1 MERKSSNPYQELP
14 RFVKHYAGRKAAQE
28 ELIEK
33 LRKGVNTVVMGVEGV
48 GKSALLGS
56 VFTPEYCRRLVLEEE
71 EPILV
76 NQISYQTDLANGDI
90 YYFFADSV
98 RDAAEILADCGK
110 KALYEDI
117 KSRADQYKKENS
129 TPQGY
134 FQRICKYI
142 HSKHC
147 HVVLVIDQ
155 FERFTSSKNVEKD
168 HHDVMRNVLVDKNLC
183 FVVATDYDFDKEA
196 LPKNASGSLL
206 LQLFAG
212 HEIPLKGLD
221 QEECGIFLRGISGGD
236 DFTPEELGKL
246 SRLTGGIPHLLC
258 RAAYYALEQKEAGED
273 ISWRDVKESVLRDC
287 GGLMD
292 RWLGIL
298 TTQETE
304 LLGELAGQIED
315 AVPVRVDLRDGA
327 VPLLLKRGLIVD
339 LGDDCYNFNSRLFQ
353 DYCIQHPPKP
363 RPPQEPTSGLPPQ
376 PGLAPV
382 SLENLGIRP
391 PLGPS
396 TVIYY
401 EDKSTHIYNEEGTI
415 ESGAIQIQNPSFQSH
430 GMSVSELL
438 GILNGG
444 GDLQKTLT
452 DRLTQ
457 RLTEYRKVP
466 SLSEAVREQSY
477 DEAFSQAGSDL
488 LAVDEDQELINV
500 SAQEQETLDERFSQA
515 CTRCHRNLSNELL
528 DLMSER
534 CRLYLKMSVI
544 VEDALSIVG
553 GKSMPDY
560 SPHLVLYGK
569 ALEQAL
575 RDNLFQLF
583 QREEQLSIYDTYA
596 NCEDRNSPYCFRKKN
611 ARTSFIGNFIYL
623 IRSKADYLGKLCAEA
638 GICAPT
644 GALSEEQW
652 CDWWKD
658 FKDQIDKARNI
669 RNLADHPDD
678 RIPTTDD
685 LDDMCEVLL
694 GTKESPGVLAQT
706 TVGKELFSKL
716 FSSAIDDLE
725 EASEEMV
732 AAEELVGKI
741 VVITGWEM
749 TKRKIKKSGDVKIGL
764 RGHYKSYQ
772 VNLPSEHLLDGQAEQ
787 LEGEASRLEVELVS
801 WDPNPQTPHFIA
813 KLLKNS

>member
-56 VFTPEYCRRLVLEEE
+56 VFTTEYCRRMALEEH
-71 EPILV
+71 ILV
-76 NQISYQTDLANGDI
+76 NQISYQTDLATEDI

-98 RDAAEILADCGK
+98 RDAAENLADCGEE
-110 KALYEDI
+110 ALYEDI
-117 KSRADQYKKENS
+117 KNRADQYKKENS

-134 FQRICKYI
+134 FQKICKYI
-142 HSKHC
+142 HSKGYC
-147 HVVLVIDQ
+147 VVLVIDQ
-155 FERFTSSKNVEKD
+155 FERFTSSKHVLAE
-168 HHDVMRNVLVDKNLC
+168 HHDVMRNVLVEKNLC

-196 LPKNASGSLL
+196 LPQNASGSLL

-212 HEIPLKGLD
+212 HEISLKGLD
-221 QEECGIFLRGISGGD
+221 REECEVFLCGISGAD

-246 SRLTGGIPHLLC
+246 FRLTGGIPHLLC

-339 LGDDCYNFNSRLFQ
+339 LGDNCYDFNSRLFQ
-353 DYCIQHPPKP
+353 DYCIQHSPTPRLPQDLPTLKP
-363 RPPQEPTSGLPPQ
+363 IPVAPSSQPDPAPT
-376 PGLAPV
+376 
-382 SLENLGIRP
+382 I
-391 PLGPS
+391 
-396 TVIYY
+396 VINNYV
-401 EDKSTHIYNEEGTI
+401 DKSTRVYNEGGIMET
-415 ESGAIQIQNPSFQSH
+415 GAVQIQSL
-430 GMSVSELL
+430 SVSELL
-438 GILNGG
+438 GMLDKGG
-444 GDLQKTLT
+444 EFQKALT
-452 DRLTQ
+452 TQLAQ
-457 RLTEYRKVP
+457 RLTEYRSDFDSTP
-466 SLSEAVREQSY
+466 GLPEAAREESY
-477 DEAFSQAGSDL
+477 DEAFSQAGSDF
-488 LAVDEDQELINV
+488 LANLGMDEAQEQLNI

-515 CTRCHRNLSNELL
+515 RIRCHRNLSDELL
-528 DLMSER
+528 ALMSEQ
-534 CRLYLKMSVI
+534 CKLYLKMSVI

-553 GKSMPDY
+553 GEIMSDC

-583 QREEQLSIYDTYA
+583 QREERLSSYDTYA
-596 NCEDRNSPYCFRKKN
+596 KCEDRTSPHCFRNKR

-623 IRSKADYLGKLCAEA
+623 IRFQSDYLSKLCVGKE
-638 GICAPT
+638 ICTPEKRV
-644 GALSEEQW
+644 LSEEQW
-652 CDWWKD
+652 HDWWKT
-658 FKDQIDKARNI
+658 FEDQVDKARNI

-678 RIPTTDD
+678 KIPTTDD
-685 LDDMCEVLL
+685 LNNMCQVLL
-694 GTKESPGVLAQT
+694 GTKERPGVLEQT

-716 FSSAIDDLE
+716 FSSVIDDLE

-749 TKRKIKKSGDVKIGL
+749 TKRRIKKSGDAKLGL
-764 RGHYKSYQ
+764 RGYYRSYQ
-772 VNLPSEHLLDGQAEQ
+772 VNLPSEYLLTGQAEQ
-787 LEGEASRLEVELVS
+787 LEGEASCLEVELVK
-801 WDPNPQTPHFIA
+801 WDPNPQSPHFIA
-813 KLLKNS
+813 KLLKNSD